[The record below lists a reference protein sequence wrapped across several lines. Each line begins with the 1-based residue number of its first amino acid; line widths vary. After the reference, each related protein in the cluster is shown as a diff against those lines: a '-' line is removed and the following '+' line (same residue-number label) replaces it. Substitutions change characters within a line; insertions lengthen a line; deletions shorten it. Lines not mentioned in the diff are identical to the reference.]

1 MTVSVRKTAGT
12 PLLNAS
18 GFEQKFWQIQS
29 HHPLPDDLKL
39 AISERYEALVEQMRI
54 VKKAR
59 EEEKKALERD
69 HENAKSIKRLHKERE
84 DLLAELARGEGTWEI
99 AEGKGER
106 SRRPKKGDK
115 KQAMA
120 WEEKEKE
127 WVEKKAA
134 DDKKNQEEKDSVE
147 MGRKREKDSWTEQ
160 VDKLEIEGKRE
171 KEGMRKNMK
180 NVLEGMEKDGRR
192 KGRGGG

>member
-1 MTVSVRKTAGT
+1 MVFFALCSPWLAAGQMYLLHMTVSVRKMAGT

-29 HHPLPDDLKL
+29 HYPLLDDLKL

-84 DLLAELARGEGTWEI
+84 DLLAELASGEGNL
-99 AEGKGER
+99 GNCRRER
-106 SRRPKKGDK
+106 RTQS
-115 KQAMA
+115 
-120 WEEKEKE
+120 
-127 WVEKKAA
+127 KA
-134 DDKKNQEEKDSVE
+134 
-147 MGRKREKDSWTEQ
+147 
-160 VDKLEIEGKRE
+160 
-171 KEGMRKNMK
+171 
-180 NVLEGMEKDGRR
+180 
-192 KGRGGG
+192 